1 MSALPPIAT
10 AKADS
15 RKRSCLLYPR
25 KRTCAVQ
32 LAYVCFGPEAD
43 ITTFDQLIN
52 WMSIALAVLRRIP
65 GAYAFASCGLDL
77 HQGGGGAGCY
87 GFPDFGGG

>member
-1 MSALPPIAT
+1 MAMSALPP
-10 AKADS
+10 KADMCS
-15 RKRSCLLYPR
+15 
-25 KRTCAVQ
+25 A
-32 LAYVCFGPEAD
+32 LADVCYGPEAD